1 MSFRTRLTS
10 FFVLIVI
17 VPMVA
22 IGVLGFRL
30 ISDSE
35 QGKADARAG
44 GLASAAASVYQSAV
58 AQARTDAA
66 AVARDPGLQSA
77 AKRRARLAALAS
89 AAGLARATVTRGGVT
104 LADVGDLTAIA
115 PGVATVR
122 RSGQDAPLSVAVSEL
137 TAAQY
142 ARQLTSRD
150 AGVVVRQGSR
160 TLAATVPGT
169 QGVSLP
175 NEGTVHLGGDDI
187 PRCNARVPGLRQH
200 PGRCDGPV

>member
-44 GLASAAASVYQSAV
+44 GLASAAASVYQSAI

-77 AKRRARLAALAS
+77 AKRRARLAALGCGSSSQGAETTARS
-89 AAGLARATVTRGGVT
+89 ARLAG
-104 LADVGDLTAIA
+104 I
-115 PGVATVR
+115 
-122 RSGQDAPLSVAVSEL
+122 
-137 TAAQY
+137 
-142 ARQLTSRD
+142 SR
-150 AGVVVRQGSR
+150 
-160 TLAATVPGT
+160 
-169 QGVSLP
+169 
-175 NEGTVHLGGDDI
+175 
-187 PRCNARVPGLRQH
+187 
-200 PGRCDGPV
+200 

>member
-1 MSFRTRLTS
+1 MSFRTRLIS

-44 GLASAAASVYQSAV
+44 GLATAAASVYETAM
-58 AQARTDAA
+58 AQARSDAA
-66 AVARDPGLQSA
+66 AVARDPALQSSS
-77 AKRRARLAALAS
+77 KRRARLAALAS
-89 AAGLARATVTRGGVT
+89 TAGLERATVTAGGVT
-104 LADVGDLTAIA
+104 LADVGDRTAIA

-122 RSGQDAPLSVAVSEL
+122 RTGHDAPLSVAVSEL

-142 ARQLTSRD
+142 ARQLSAHD
-150 AGVVVRQGSR
+150 AGLVVRQGSQ

-169 QGVSLP
+169 SGMTLP
-175 NEGTVHLGGDDI
+175 SERTVHVGDDDYRAVTLGF
-187 PRCNARVPGLRQH
+187 PGSATVP
-200 PGRCDGPV
+200 